1 MFVFLKFYVTRTNF
15 TGIAQKSKTKTDIS
29 SVKLLDSSIIIDY
42 TIKLYQY
49 LALFPFLT
57 VIMTKIGT
65 L

>member
-49 LALFPFLT
+49 LALCPF
-57 VIMTKIGT
+57 
-65 L
+65 